1 MITQE
6 RLKELFDYSPETGE
20 FIRKVSRGNQ
30 KAGSIVT
37 RKDSNGYIIIGIDG
51 RDYKAHRMAFL
62 FMKNTLPEKVDHVN
76 RIPFDNRWCNLR
88 DATAQE
94 NSRNKTACSK
104 SGYLGVAWDIEK
116 QRWRVQVRDSNS
128 TLKNGGRF
136 KYEELELAVNSAN
149 ILRTKLHGERAVI
162 EIFDISNYPSLEE
175 LNS

>member
-20 FIRKVSRGNQ
+20 FTRKVSRGNQ
-30 KAGSIVT
+30 KAGSIVN

-51 RDYKAHRMAFL
+51 KDYKAHRMAFL
-62 FMKNTLPEKVDHVN
+62 FMENTLPEKVDHVN

-104 SGYLGVAWDIEK
+104 SGYLGVAWDKKNQKWEV
-116 QRWRVQVRDSNS
+116 RVRDYLGN
-128 TLKNGGRF
+128 KKYFGRF
-136 KYEELELAVNSAN
+136 NYLDLQSAVEIAN
-149 ILRTKLHGERAVI
+149 KARLQLHGERAVI
-162 EIFDISNYPSLEE
+162 EIFDIYNYPALEE